1 MRGQLSKDNIT
12 KAILQIFSGSFVE
25 PSGKI
30 IRIPTTCEGENI
42 EIKIQLTAAKDIL
55 GGGQTVVS
63 STEAKEYT
71 PQDRELTEAEIAE
84 IKDLITELGL

>member
-42 EIKIQLTAAKDIL
+42 EIKIQLTAAKDII

>member
-30 IRIPTTCEGENI
+30 IRIPTTCEDQPI
-42 EIKIQLTAAKDIL
+42 
-55 GGGQTVVS
+55 
-63 STEAKEYT
+63 
-71 PQDRELTEAEIAE
+71 EAEIAE
-84 IKDLITELGL
+84 VKDLIKELGL